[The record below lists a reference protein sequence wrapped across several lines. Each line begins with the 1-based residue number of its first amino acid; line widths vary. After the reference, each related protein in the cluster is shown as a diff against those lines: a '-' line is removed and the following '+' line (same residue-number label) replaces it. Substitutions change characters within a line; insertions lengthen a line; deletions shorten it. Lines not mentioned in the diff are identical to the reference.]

1 MVLRCWYAW
10 DVIHCVKWKFRRAAM
25 YVQCVPWSMSLVRQ
39 NVNCVTQSWLVS
51 KKRVQLAVSHQTS
64 LSVALDNNHKEK
76 NDYWESE
83 DSDCENIKKSRLIK
97 LSKMTHRIPDIWSV
111 YWQES
116 DSGRREY
123 LQSKDCE
130 DLLVR
135 LWIGTSW
142 SGVGLVID
150 ISRHPACCIGNPRLW
165 LVLPLLSIANNRGRA
180 CCSLKETWL
189 KIWFYYSFK
198 IFSRF
203 WLVKTTR
210 IIHHNQVL
218 FTKFGKN
225 LRNIE
230 LMTSKVERIK
240 NYWTN
245 DVKMTSKV
253 QPAADYWT
261 VDRENLGTR
270 LCYIWW
276 AEKLRA

>member
-1 MVLRCWYAW
+1 
-10 DVIHCVKWKFRRAAM
+10 
-25 YVQCVPWSMSLVRQ
+25 
-39 NVNCVTQSWLVS
+39 
-51 KKRVQLAVSHQTS
+51 
-64 LSVALDNNHKEK
+64 
-76 NDYWESE
+76 
-83 DSDCENIKKSRLIK
+83 
-97 LSKMTHRIPDIWSV
+97 MTHRIPDIWSV

-165 LVLPLLSIANNRGRA
+165 LVLPLLSIVNNRARA

-218 FTKFGKN
+218 FTILNQWRQKWSVS
-225 LRNIE
+225 RIIE
-230 LMTSKVERIK
+230 PMTSKWRQKCSQPQIIEPLTEKTWGQGCVIFGERK
-240 NYWTN
+240 N
-245 DVKMTSKV
+245 
-253 QPAADYWT
+253 
-261 VDRENLGTR
+261 
-270 LCYIWW
+270 
-276 AEKLRA
+276 